1 MPPFRGHILVT
12 RAFRGVRDGRFVD
25 RYAIDL
31 SIVECITR
39 KKRVFARELMIN
51 SPLEEM
57 FIGRL
62 RLREQVFAY
71 AAGARS
77 AVRQREQIQIWS
89 DLQMQCDRATVN
101 DATSCIC
108 VRNECRPA
116 NAEPF
121 NQSFISKEVER
132 FVLLNR
138 SA

>member
-1 MPPFRGHILVT
+1 MPPLRGHILVT
-12 RAFRGVRDGRFVD
+12 RAFRRVGDGRLVD

-57 FIGRL
+57 FICRL
-62 RLREQVFAY
+62 RSSEQVLPNP
-71 AAGARS
+71 AGARS
-77 AVRQREQIQIWS
+77 AVRQRKQIQIWS
-89 DLQMQCDRATVN
+89 DLRMQCNRAAIDDSV
-101 DATSCIC
+101 SC
-108 VRNECRPA
+108 VRVWNECRPA

-121 NQSFISKEVER
+121 NQSFISKEVEG

-138 SA
+138 PA